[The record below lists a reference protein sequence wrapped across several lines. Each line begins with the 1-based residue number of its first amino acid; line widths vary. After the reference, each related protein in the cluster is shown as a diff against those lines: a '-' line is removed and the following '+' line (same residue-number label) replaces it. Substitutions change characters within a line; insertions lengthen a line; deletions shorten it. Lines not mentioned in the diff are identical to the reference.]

1 MCIRTVFIG
10 IIKTGI
16 NASFKPFDFLV
27 FNLDSDIIFNAA
39 SGDKKEDVEY
49 FGFQYSVD
57 AVWQVK
63 SDFQL
68 GFSASQF
75 IDKDNLDDVR
85 KTSFSLKASL
95 AF

>member
-1 MCIRTVFIG
+1 MRDFLYAG

-16 NASFKPFDFLV
+16 NASYKPLDVLV
-27 FNLDSDIIFNAA
+27 LNLGSDVIFNAA
-39 SGDKKEDVEY
+39 AGDKKEEIEY

-95 AF
+95 SF